1 MKGIQ
6 LWAAVPLREANSILC
21 SMKKLRATGEKKDNI
36 LHTINNHISEV
47 NFKNTT
53 ISQEMRKAVN
63 Q

>member
-1 MKGIQ
+1 M
-6 LWAAVPLREANSILC
+6 PLREANSILC